1 MNELDTEREYKHF
14 LRYDQSCFDGIEYGF
29 TDLFFDFNQ
38 TTMFIKKVDHR
49 NKEEKELQFPLKSEV
64 TNIIVELK
72 DFLITLMSNRYNF
85 AGTPVFVQSRIFSE
99 ALFDEMLKQ
108 AIILMDEKY
117 NLSIKQNA
125 ENELIKYCK
134 SIGLNPEPEGSSPT
148 NWEANCLSG
157 GQHRLMISTK
167 SNEWG
172 CGYCKRKGDINSLRE
187 WYESKNKVV

>member
-1 MNELDTEREYKHF
+1 MNELNTERVYKHF
-14 LRYDQSCFDGIEYGF
+14 LRYDQSCFDGIKYGF
-29 TDLFFDFNQ
+29 TDLFFNFNQ
-38 TTMFIKKVDHR
+38 TTMFIKKVDNR
-49 NKEEKELQFPLKSEV
+49 NNKEIELQFPIKSEN
-64 TNIIVELK
+64 TNIIDEVK
-72 DFLITLMSNRYNF
+72 SFLICIMSDRNNF
-85 AGTPVFVQSRIFSE
+85 AGEPVFVQSKIFSKE
-99 ALFDEMLKQ
+99 SFDAMLQQ

-117 NLSIKQNA
+117 DLAMKSNSD
-125 ENELIKYCK
+125 NELIKYCK
-134 SIGLNPEPEGSSPT
+134 SIGLNPEPDGSSST

>member
-1 MNELDTEREYKHF
+1 MNELDTEREFKHF
-14 LRYDQSCFDGIEYGF
+14 LSYDQSCFDGIEYGL
-29 TDLFFDFNQ
+29 TELFFDFNQ
-38 TTMFIKKVDHR
+38 TTMFIKKVDYR
-49 NKEEKELQFPLKSEV
+49 NKEEKELQFSLKSEAA
-64 TNIIVELK
+64 NIIVELK
-72 DFLITLMSNRYNF
+72 DFLINMMSDRYNF
-85 AGTPVFVQSRIFSE
+85 AGTPVFIRSRIFSE
-99 ALFDEMLKQ
+99 TSFDAMLKQ

-117 NLSIKQNA
+117 YLAINQNA
-125 ENELIKYCK
+125 ENELVKYCK